1 MNNRTPSRQQ
11 VTFAQLCMKE
21 AGIHHPG
28 RGGLSAEPLVLMK
41 YDDEVRVRFN
51 ALDSF
56 CRFHHLAEPEPII
69 KAPLPRGYRSTSKR
83 KAVFSGGRIRL
94 MADIGDESGISL
106 LEPAAHSK
114 IFSRVEDSLNT
125 FPSKVKASLHYCII
139 RGENDCSL
147 IFNVDTVNSLIIKT
161 FENCAL
167 SIKED
172 ISSLVSAFLFH
183 DPSRSKYYFESS
195 YSEEGSRLKRLFGA
209 RMLHSR
215 ACGVLYQYHPLSFSQ
230 VNMPVAELM
239 ANKAKEIFSGNGRG
253 RLLDLYCGYGFFSC
267 CMGKDFSEVIGID
280 NAKESVFAA
289 MDNASHIKGFPDSR
303 FTIKRIDARTL
314 DKIIPSHKKEEYIL
328 LDPPRKGTVPG
339 VIPYL
344 AQRQP
349 MKVLHIFCGVD
360 EMPKEIESWKRGGYS
375 VSRIIPF
382 DMFPGT
388 LSLEVM
394 VYLEKKGHYV
404 SREYENTE
412 SRIKKPFRKG
422 RR

>member
-1 MNNRTPSRQQ
+1 MNTRNTARQH

-21 AGIHHPG
+21 AGIHHSG
-28 RGGLSAEPLVLMK
+28 RGGLSAEPLVSMN
-41 YDDEVRVRFN
+41 YDDEVQVRYK

-56 CRFHHLAEPEPII
+56 CRYHHMAEPEPII
-69 KAPLPRGYRSTSKR
+69 RAPIPRGYRSTSKR

-106 LEPAAHSK
+106 LEPAEHSK
-114 IFSRVEDSLNT
+114 IFSKVEDLLNT
-125 FPSKVKASLHYCII
+125 FPSKVRASLHYCII
-139 RGENDCSL
+139 RGEKDCAL

-161 FENCAL
+161 FESCAL

-172 ISSLVSAFLFH
+172 TVSLISAFLFH
-183 DPSRSKYYFESS
+183 DPTRSKYYFESS
-195 YSEEGSRLKRLFGA
+195 YPEEGSRLKRLFGS
-209 RMLHSR
+209 RLLHSK

-267 CMGKDFSEVIGID
+267 CMGKNFSEIIGID
-280 NAKESVFAA
+280 NAKESVLSA

-303 FTIKRIDARTL
+303 FVIKRIDARTL
-314 DKIIPSHKKEEYIL
+314 DKIIPSHEKEECIL

-349 MKVLHIFCGVD
+349 KKILHIFCGVD
-360 EMPKEIESWKRGGYS
+360 EMPAEIESWKRSGYS

-394 VYLEKKGHYV
+394 VYLERKGYAV
-404 SREYENTE
+404 SGDRDAGYTPK
-412 SRIKKPFRKG
+412 KKPFRKG